1 MDEVKINKVD
11 KWKHILIWFL
21 ITVLICIFDPPS
33 PDKALYLF
41 VIGMALIMTS
51 YIIVYYAHFLY
62 IFPKYLGKNVIKL
75 IFTSFSIFII
85 LLVINYTQDYYI
97 STINGGIS
105 DFEGAP
111 VYELAALLGIFF
123 LIIVVMALGNYQN
136 RLSIHKANSEFNE
149 EKVLLTKSI
158 GFFQN
163 QFNPH
168 ITFNFLNFCYGTIL
182 KKSKQGAEAIGL
194 FSDILR
200 HSITNKAGEA
210 IPLSKELEYI
220 RNFIDLHEHLDKSIQ
235 INFEIIGEVTNKM
248 ILPRILI
255 TFIENA
261 IKHGEIHSKEYPV
274 QVKIY
279 TEKTKI
285 RLTVEN
291 KKRLKPNFVRSK
303 SGIGQINSKQQLE
316 LFYKSKYN
324 LVTNDSDGMYYCELT
339 INY

>member
-1 MDEVKINKVD
+1 MLYYLKLETAATMAMLIEFQEKWTITHFYFGNLTIRNLNLSNMDEVKINKVD

-136 RLSIHKANSEFNE
+136 RLSIHKA
-149 EKVLLTKSI
+149 
-158 GFFQN
+158 
-163 QFNPH
+163 
-168 ITFNFLNFCYGTIL
+168 
-182 KKSKQGAEAIGL
+182 
-194 FSDILR
+194 
-200 HSITNKAGEA
+200 
-210 IPLSKELEYI
+210 
-220 RNFIDLHEHLDKSIQ
+220 
-235 INFEIIGEVTNKM
+235 
-248 ILPRILI
+248 
-255 TFIENA
+255 
-261 IKHGEIHSKEYPV
+261 
-274 QVKIY
+274 
-279 TEKTKI
+279 
-285 RLTVEN
+285 
-291 KKRLKPNFVRSK
+291 
-303 SGIGQINSKQQLE
+303 
-316 LFYKSKYN
+316 
-324 LVTNDSDGMYYCELT
+324 
-339 INY
+339 